1 MNSSASLSSLPSYL
15 SLRSFIATKAV
26 FSLNLYLAQVSKTL
40 NIRVVTASEGVIST
54 KKTGNSSKYFIGII
68 QSSFLENA
76 LIKAKHGSLHSGKYT
91 IADDSGLV
99 IPKLDYE
106 PGIFSARYA
115 GSDASDKDN
124 RNKVIQEL
132 NNLSLENLD
141 AYYVC
146 CLVGIRN
153 HDDPMPIISYG
164 KINGKVSVHSSG
176 EGGFGY
182 DKIFYP
188 SDFDCSMASID
199 IKVKNTISHRAIAV
213 KDFINKFKAASS

>member
-1 MNSSASLSSLPSYL
+1 MPQKGFICLKKNKEIL
-15 SLRSFIATKAV
+15 IATSNKGKVNEFINLFEDYDV
-26 FSLNLYLAQVSKTL
+26 FSLTDLGLGDAVEDGT
-40 NIRVVTASEGVIST
+40 
-54 KKTGNSSKYFIGII
+54 
-68 QSSFLENA
+68 SFLENA

-124 RNKVIQEL
+124 RNKVIQKL

-199 IKVKNTISHRAIAV
+199 IKVKNTISHRALAV